1 MLDYCSTS
9 GAYAVCY
16 VYQAAITLL
25 LYITVMGGGG
35 GVLPYMGFIGR
46 SIEIREFGSRIGY
59 LLQQRQNVCS
69 NNLEA

>member
-1 MLDYCSTS
+1 M
-9 GAYAVCY
+9 GVGGG
-16 VYQAAITLL
+16 
-25 LYITVMGGGG
+25 GGGG